1 MPGTQSAGPHA
12 VQPHLL
18 TITLLHQLSHEVL
31 LVGADMSAV
40 HAGTGFPDLVAQ
52 DGCMHCFVSLQ
63 LGSFFNPSRCHL
75 VGELAPEC

>member
-1 MPGTQSAGPHA
+1 MKSYWWVQTCLLCMPA
-12 VQPHLL
+12 LK
-18 TITLLHQLSHEVL
+18 
-31 LVGADMSAV
+31 
-40 HAGTGFPDLVAQ
+40 FPDLVAQ